1 MQTPLT
7 TALLFLSVQKEFIK
21 AQAYTSLVRPT
32 GILEYGSSAWDPY
45 RMYQK
50 NWLEQVQRGAAHFTT
65 STYSRQ
71 EGCVTQALNH
81 LNWPTMEHRRK
92 VKRLTLMYKTLHSQA
107 AINIPHYAK
116 HKTVTK
122 TRNFDPMKFIPL
134 QTSCD
139 KYKYSFWPRT
149 IISDWNSLPPN
160 IINMTSISNFKV
172 AVNEG

>member
-71 EGCVTQALNH
+71 EGCVTQ
-81 LNWPTMEHRRK
+81 
-92 VKRLTLMYKTLHSQA
+92 HSGQMSA
-107 AINIPHYAK
+107 HVRTQRSNECACAWFKHFRSLYGTHYGTNCA
-116 HKTVTK
+116 
-122 TRNFDPMKFIPL
+122 
-134 QTSCD
+134 
-139 KYKYSFWPRT
+139 
-149 IISDWNSLPPN
+149 
-160 IINMTSISNFKV
+160 
-172 AVNEG
+172 

>member
-81 LNWPTMEHRRK
+81 LNWPTITHRSSNQYT
-92 VKRLTLMYKTLHSQA
+92 TLCET
-107 AINIPHYAK
+107 
-116 HKTVTK
+116 
-122 TRNFDPMKFIPL
+122 
-134 QTSCD
+134 
-139 KYKYSFWPRT
+139 
-149 IISDWNSLPPN
+149 
-160 IINMTSISNFKV
+160 
-172 AVNEG
+172 